1 MQGGLKER
9 WFSDAVRNVIEDVDG
24 NISSTKP
31 VRSMEFH
38 TVNYETLRAE
48 KSV

>member
-1 MQGGLKER
+1 MPFPCRGGLRER
-9 WFSDAVRNVIEDVDG
+9 WFVDTIRNVIEDVDG

-38 TVNYETLRAE
+38 AVN
-48 KSV
+48 